1 MTTSPQTV
9 LDGLCF
15 PECPRWR
22 DGALW
27 FSDIFGEK
35 VIRLDPRTGEAA
47 EMAHIPG
54 GPGGLGFLPDG
65 DLLIA
70 GVKDRKVYRRTA
82 DGTLSVHAD
91 LADLAT
97 WHLND
102 MFTDHLGRTYVG
114 NYGDA
119 SSMPTPPRPASLV
132 LIEPDGSARA
142 VGDPLLFA
150 NGIAPTRDGRRLFVA
165 ETRSAPGRISTFAVA
180 ADGALSGRQTL
191 REFGSMV
198 FPDGIAVDTDDNIWV
213 ASPATSEVILIDG
226 RDGHT
231 IRTLSAPRPFAVA
244 LGGEAGE
251 HLYVCASEHWDPA
264 TSREHRSG
272 RILRIDLG

>member
-1 MTTSPQTV
+1 MTTSPQTI

-35 VIRLDPRTGEAA
+35 VIRLDASTGEAQ
-47 EMAHIPG
+47 EMAHLAA

-70 GVKDRKVYRRTA
+70 GVEDRKVYRRA
-82 DGTLSVHAD
+82 EDGTLSVHAD
-91 LADLAT
+91 LSELAT

-102 MFTDHLGRTYVG
+102 MYTDNLGRTYIG
-114 NYGDA
+114 NYGDDSA
-119 SSMPTPPRPASLV
+119 MPAPPRPADLV

-142 VGDPLLFA
+142 VADQMLFA
-150 NGIAPTRDGRRLFVA
+150 NGIAPTNDRSRLIVA
-165 ETRSAPGRISTFAVA
+165 ETRSAPGRLSSFAVA
-180 ADGALSGRQTL
+180 ADGSLSDRRTL
-191 REFGSMV
+191 REFGAMV
-198 FPDGIAVDTDDNIWV
+198 FPDGIAVDADDNIWV
-213 ASPATSEVILIDG
+213 ASPATSEVILVDG
-226 RDGHT
+226 RDG
-231 IRTLSAPRPFAVA
+231 RTLRTLAAPRPFAVA
-244 LGGEAGE
+244 LGGDAGE
-251 HLYVCASEHWDPA
+251 HLYVCASEHWDPE

>member
-15 PECPRWR
+15 PECPRWH

-27 FSDIFGEK
+27 FSDIFGRQ
-35 VIRLDPRTGEAA
+35 VLRLDPHTGVA
-47 EMAHIPG
+47 EEIAHIDSY
-54 GPGGLGFLPDG
+54 PGGLGFMPDG

-70 GVKDRKVYRRTA
+70 GVEDRKVYRRAA
-82 DGTLSVHAD
+82 DGTLSIHAD
-91 LADLAT
+91 LSELAT

-102 MFTDHLGRTYVG
+102 MFTDHLGRSYVG
-114 NYGDA
+114 NYGDGSA
-119 SSMPTPPRPASLV
+119 TPAPPRPASLV
-132 LIEPDGSARA
+132 LIEPDGAARA
-142 VGDPLLFA
+142 VAEQMLFA
-150 NGIAPTRDGRRLFVA
+150 NGIAPTNDRARLVVA
-165 ETRSAPGRISTFAVA
+165 ETRANPGRLSTFAVA
-180 ADGALSGRQTL
+180 ADGSLSDRRTL
-191 REFGSMV
+191 REFGPMV
-198 FPDGIAVDTDDNIWV
+198 FPDGIAIDADDNIWV
-213 ASPATSEVILIDG
+213 ASPATSEVILVDG

-244 LGGEAGE
+244 LGGEDGE

-264 TSREHRSG
+264 ASREHRSG